1 MSQKARLRSK
11 WAAFTSVA
19 LEYWDCTLR
28 MGFLLLVEAVCT
40 LGPPLLLA
48 ARQVGARGRG
58 DPPTGRSPAQP
69 LNFRSSA
76 WTSLVRRYG
85 SC

>member
-1 MSQKARLRSK
+1 MSQKARLRGK

-19 LEYWDCTLR
+19 LGNWGCTLR

-48 ARQVGARGRG
+48 WLLA
-58 DPPTGRSPAQP
+58 
-69 LNFRSSA
+69 
-76 WTSLVRRYG
+76 RYG
-85 SC
+85 HAAEVIHRAVVHLLSH